1 MCAAHV
7 HGIPGAPAAGHWH
20 SKTLAPTGMPN
31 GHPAHVWVG
40 MLGPLAWG
48 ASRAAQLCHKE
59 VRLCV
64 YRPSPACPAGAAPPK
79 TRTETVFLF
88 YNSKICYLSQISVL
102 VQMNPF
108 IYHVSEQ
115 FYCSTDQKKRRPW
128 LLNKGGLPFRT
139 HTTALRA
146 HQTPP
151 APQTKNEF
159 QLTVQARAVTYN

>member
-7 HGIPGAPAAGHWH
+7 HGISGAPAAGHA
-20 SKTLAPTGMPN
+20 KTLAPTGIPN

-48 ASRAAQLCHKE
+48 ASRAAQRFHTA

-64 YRPSPACPAGAAPPK
+64 YRPSPACPAGVAPPK

-102 VQMNPF
+102 VQMKPF
-108 IYHVSEQ
+108 IYPVSEQ
-115 FYCSTDQKKRRPW
+115 FYCSTDQKKKAA
-128 LLNKGGLPFRT
+128 LAVEKGRLAVSHT
-139 HTTALRA
+139 HNGIEA
-146 HQTPP
+146 HQTPRHE
-151 APQTKNEF
+151 K
-159 QLTVQARAVTYN
+159 